1 MFNFNVL
8 AGYSADFLHK
18 TKEILLHLA
27 RERYPRVT
35 LEEVSQSAVRYIK
48 IVVGLK
54 QIKTKRTKSCHLN

>member
-27 RERYPRVT
+27 RERYPRVS
-35 LEEVSQSAVRYIK
+35 LEEVRLRPNMRQNMNVGKLKKETIK
-48 IVVGLK
+48 LFVG
-54 QIKTKRTKSCHLN
+54 N